1 MEWIPS
7 NPGDLDVETNARKIV
22 QLARDVHLKADFEP
36 KDGKISVVC
45 AKYKSARMA
54 SKVVDCLNE
63 RYGSAYSWMVDIGLL
78 H

>member
-1 MEWIPS
+1 MARTPS
-7 NPGDLDVETNARKIV
+7 RISNLDVETNAREIV
-22 QLARDVHLKADFEP
+22 QIARDVHLKADSKL

-45 AKYKSARMA
+45 AKYKSAEMA

-63 RYGSAYSWMVDIGLL
+63 RYGSAYSWMIDIGLL